1 MWFWKGHLEKEKMVV
16 VMIWQEWAAVGEGR
30 EWIYAFSYSV
40 CDCLQTV

>member
-16 VMIWQEWAAVGEGR
+16 VMIWQELAALREGS
-30 EWIYAFSYSV
+30 EWIYVYSQTV